1 MRRHA
6 ISLVSLQCAY
16 LFSCVPHSSL
26 RYALGQGGE
35 GMGCVGIHDAVSVV
49 FDMREAVVKGES
61 IPNLHIWVINGIG
74 TDLKYDDAPN
84 VTLYVFVML
93 TELIVLFACS
103 D

>member
-1 MRRHA
+1 M
-6 ISLVSLQCAY
+6 
-16 LFSCVPHSSL
+16 

-84 VTLYVFVML
+84 VTLYAFNSIAL
-93 TELIVLFACS
+93 TCCIIPFALRYFPG
-103 D
+103 